1 MTMSADI
8 DRFPSDKKLL
18 MLTQLYLELR
28 LSLRDALRAAKADL
42 SAPEEL
48 HLVSQWSAF

>member
-1 MTMSADI
+1 MSADI

-28 LSLRDALRAAKADL
+28 LSLGDALRAAKADL
-42 SAPEEL
+42 SAPE
-48 HLVSQWSAF
+48 